1 MARRLTPTAASRH
14 ESLLAT
20 ERDLRREVSR
30 LRREE
35 EYLVLKVRQAREQVR
50 YYERLLDLLKRDWE
64 GTPGLAELVRRF
76 G

>member
-1 MARRLTPTAASRH
+1 MPRRLLQSTGARQ

-20 ERDLRREVSR
+20 ERELLEEVVRTRRQ
-30 LRREE
+30 E

-50 YYERLLDLLKRDWE
+50 YYERLLELLKRDW
-64 GTPGLAELVRRF
+64 GQDPGFAELVRRL

>member
-1 MARRLTPTAASRH
+1 MPRRVLPSTIDRFDTLRT
-14 ESLLAT
+14 T
-20 ERDLRREVSR
+20 ERELTAEADR

-50 YYERLLDLLKRDWE
+50 YYERLLELLKRDW
-64 GTPGLAELVRRF
+64 GRDPGLATLVRRF

>member
-1 MARRLTPTAASRH
+1 VPRRVLPSTTDRYDNLRAA
-14 ESLLAT
+14 
-20 ERDLRREVSR
+20 ERELVAEVGR

-50 YYERLLDLLKRDWE
+50 YYERLLELLKRDW
-64 GTPGLAELVRRF
+64 GRDPGLATLVRRF